1 MSSLKSPNVLA
12 GRTLGNGQR
21 NEKKKGERLYRKVV
35 GGENRKKVTEK
46 VDKAAI
52 LEDLLLHPAPPP
64 LSNQVLSD
72 APVLTERQRCSE
84 LQPSLSHESQRSPR
98 LTG

>member
-12 GRTLGNGQR
+12 WRTLGNRQR

-35 GGENRKKVTEK
+35 GGGNRKKVTEK

-52 LEDLLLHPAPPP
+52 LGDLLLNPAPPP
-64 LSNQVLSD
+64 LSNQVLAD
-72 APVLTERQRCSE
+72 APVLTERQ
-84 LQPSLSHESQRSPR
+84 
-98 LTG
+98 